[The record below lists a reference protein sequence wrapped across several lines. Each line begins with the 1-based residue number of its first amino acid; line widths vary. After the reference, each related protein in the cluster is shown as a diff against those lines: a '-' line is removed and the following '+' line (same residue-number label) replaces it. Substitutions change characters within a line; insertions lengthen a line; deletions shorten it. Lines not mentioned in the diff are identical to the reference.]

1 MFILGAGVGMIM
13 QNLVLVVQNTVEIIH
28 LGVATSTVTFFRSL
42 GGTIGVSV
50 MGSVLGTLVAQ
61 YIRDGTAT
69 LSPANQVAAMQTLGD
84 GTIPQVSL
92 LTIALL
98 PNISLG
104 TMTGIDRERSAADTE
119 PTTGQILVSVS
130 PGSVALPPNSPRSA
144 SVEFDRDG
152 HYARERSSYDNGY
165 RTGSGRRANGPARQ
179 EYSCQSAG
187 HSPVH
192 SPHPA
197 TVRIQVSAH
206 ARAVR
211 SYPRRRARRESSRR
225 QEHHQPSSS
234 RAVRPRFDHHPSA
247 DDDGRIKY
255 FALTPLAEAKLAEVR
270 ANDSARILSRL
281 RGWPADDLTH
291 FAEFL
296 ARLNTPD

>member
-1 MFILGAGVGMIM
+1 M
-13 QNLVLVVQNTVEIIH
+13 QNLVLVVEH
-28 LGVATSTVTFFRSL
+28 FPPHHDRH
-42 GGTIGVSV
+42 
-50 MGSVLGTLVAQ
+50 
-61 YIRDGTAT
+61 R
-69 LSPANQVAAMQTLGD
+69 PRTLG
-84 GTIPQVSL
+84 
-92 LTIALL
+92 
-98 PNISLG
+98 
-104 TMTGIDRERSAADTE
+104 RRYAADDRTDF
-119 PTTGQILVSVS
+119 GQRQSGIRCPAPS
-130 PGSVALPPNSPRSA
+130 SPRSA
-144 SVEFDRDG
+144 SVEFDRDR
-152 HYARERSSYDNGY
+152 HYARERSSDDNGY
-165 RTGSGRRANGPARQ
+165 RTGSGRKANGPARR
-179 EYSCQSAG
+179 EYSCQPAG

-211 SYPRRRARRESSRR
+211 SYHRRRARRESSRR

-234 RAVRPRFDHHPSA
+234 RTVRPRFDHHPSD

>member
-130 PGSVALPPNSPRSA
+130 TASVALPPVA
-144 SVEFDRDG
+144 RDQ
-152 HYARERSSYDNGY
+152 
-165 RTGSGRRANGPARQ
+165 RR
-179 EYSCQSAG
+179 
-187 HSPVH
+187 
-192 SPHPA
+192 
-197 TVRIQVSAH
+197 
-206 ARAVR
+206 
-211 SYPRRRARRESSRR
+211 
-225 QEHHQPSSS
+225 
-234 RAVRPRFDHHPSA
+234 
-247 DDDGRIKY
+247 
-255 FALTPLAEAKLAEVR
+255 
-270 ANDSARILSRL
+270 
-281 RGWPADDLTH
+281 
-291 FAEFL
+291 
-296 ARLNTPD
+296 